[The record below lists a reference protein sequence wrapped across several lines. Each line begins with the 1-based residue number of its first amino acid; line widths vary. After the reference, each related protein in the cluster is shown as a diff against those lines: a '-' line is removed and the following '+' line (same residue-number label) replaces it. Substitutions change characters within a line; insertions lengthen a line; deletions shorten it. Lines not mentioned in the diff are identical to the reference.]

1 MAQDNAKTVRIF
13 VDEVITKGNIAAA
26 AEYVWEDV
34 IEQVPLPGQGP
45 GLDGLKDILR
55 DLRTGFPDIVFS
67 IHEQIAEHDKVVSRF
82 EWTGTHKG
90 EFLGIPAT
98 GRPGL
103 GYCHRP
109 PAGWPHQRHPHHHGH
124 SRHDGPT
131 RRLASSR
138 YTLRAGASSF
148 RAFCGRMGECAVAN
162 PTLAKNIARMEHPDR
177 GKLSEGKYESKIKK
191 LGHQRTFSLRASN
204 FRCIIHRRLVK

>member
-98 GRPGL
+98 GRPVRVWGIVIDRLEEGRIKETRIIMDTLGL
-103 GYCHRP
+103 MS
-109 PAGWPHQRHPHHHGH
+109 Q
-124 SRHDGPT
+124 
-131 RRLASSR
+131 
-138 YTLRAGASSF
+138 
-148 RAFCGRMGECAVAN
+148 
-162 PTLAKNIARMEHPDR
+162 
-177 GKLSEGKYESKIKK
+177 
-191 LGHQRTFSLRASN
+191 LGVLPSATAP
-204 FRCIIHRRLVK
+204 